1 MSGWRR
7 YKFGPES
14 GAVRCPPGCR
24 LCCLDTEMPL
34 TQTDVLRLVGRGYAL
49 EEFAEFRGG
58 LLRLKNVGG
67 RCVFLDEEGRCRVYP
82 VRPTGCRAYPVVVD
96 AGSGECVLDELCP
109 AANTME
115 PEEFAEWCRLARE
128 VVSSA
133 IRG

>member
-7 YKFGPES
+7 YKFGPAS
-14 GAVRCPPGCR
+14 GAVRCPPGCH

-34 TQTDVLRLVGRGYAL
+34 TQADVLRLVSHGHEL
-49 EEFAEFRGG
+49 EEFAEFRDG

-67 RCVFLDEEGRCRVYP
+67 RCVFLNGRGRCRVYP
-82 VRPTGCRAYPVVVD
+82 IRPAGCRAYPVVVE
-96 AGSGECVLDELCP
+96 AESGECVLDDLCP
-109 AANTME
+109 AADTVE
-115 PEEFAEWCRLARE
+115 PSEFAEWCRLARE